1 MARATVGP
9 GSVVRWPTCKGLHC
23 VKILFT
29 NFFIFA
35 LFRFIHIHHGCTA
48 IVVELGQDALGEG
61 PPEVTEPDEL
71 GLVAI
76 KGGIQLFKM

>member
-1 MARATVGP
+1 MSR
-9 GSVVRWPTCKGLHC
+9 
-23 VKILFT
+23 
-29 NFFIFA
+29 FFLQISSSLPISDLSTF
-35 LFRFIHIHHGCTA
+35 HIHHGCTA

-61 PPEVTEPDEL
+61 PPDVTEPDEL